1 MDLPSCGLPRVSFRS
16 AWDGHLQRAWG
27 PSPDLSGRGTG
38 PWCPR
43 HIPGPPGT
51 SCSRGGGLVQAQ
63 TRLQLSGS
71 HARYVQ
77 HPFPHSAPESSPWLW
92 EPSRLTCGH
101 VRDNSQRRCSQ
112 PGAVGTVL
120 LGNSPGSIYLL
131 RGQQRCHHTCVLTS
145 PPFPLS
151 SPHAVIIASCNHL
164 PQISPAPLGEPTLR
178 HTESESGNVPGNC
191 TYAHSLGGFQAL
203 LTWRVLPAVGF
214 PCVRTKGP
222 ACKSCWAVNVL
233 GTFHPP
239 P

>member
-1 MDLPSCGLPRVSFRS
+1 MVY
-16 AWDGHLQRAWG
+16 RA
-27 PSPDLSGRGTG
+27 SLSGAPGTG
-38 PWCPR
+38 TCSG
-43 HIPGPPGT
+43 PGALHRTCRAEAQAPGAHVTSQAHLGPAAAVGVVSCRLRLAFSCQGPTPGT
-51 SCSRGGGLVQAQ
+51 CSAPFPILPQNLLPGCGS
-63 TRLQLSGS
+63 LQGS
-71 HARYVQ
+71 HADM
-77 HPFPHSAPESSPWLW
+77 FGTT
-92 EPSRLTCGH
+92 PS
-101 VRDNSQRRCSQ
+101 V
-112 PGAVGTVL
+112 GALNRGRWGLSWGTV

-164 PQISPAPLGEPTLR
+164 PQISPAPLGESTLR